1 MENRKSK
8 VAQYYL
14 RLLVLYVLVLLVL
27 FVFYVVSVVF
37 SSYSLSVDRHE
48 LEKQRM
54 RQEAMM
60 LFEDRLKWAE
70 KIISRINYSYAF
82 RERNI
87 KLLSRAGAFHF
98 RQGHHNPGATKRLC
112 LDGSLD
118 IKDVVL
124 FIDNSSVA
132 LSAAGV
138 VNLSELYKHTSFPTT
153 YMEVSSISDILSVYS
168 NRFTFLDSNLIVV
181 YGFRYQGGNDREFL
195 CPFQYQLLLQFR
207 SIPFPPL

>member
-60 LFEDRLKWAE
+60 LFEDRLEGAE

-82 RERNI
+82 RERYI
-87 KLLSRAGAFHF
+87 KLLSGQELSTSDRVTIIQEL
-98 RQGHHNPGATKRLC
+98 R
-112 LDGSLD
+112 
-118 IKDVVL
+118 
-124 FIDNSSVA
+124 SVFA
-132 LSAAGV
+132 WTGLWI
-138 VNLSELYKHTSFPTT
+138 LKMWCF
-153 YMEVSSISDILSVYS
+153 SSITALW
-168 NRFTFLDSNLIVV
+168 
-181 YGFRYQGGNDREFL
+181 
-195 CPFQYQLLLQFR
+195 PFQ
-207 SIPFPPL
+207 PLEW